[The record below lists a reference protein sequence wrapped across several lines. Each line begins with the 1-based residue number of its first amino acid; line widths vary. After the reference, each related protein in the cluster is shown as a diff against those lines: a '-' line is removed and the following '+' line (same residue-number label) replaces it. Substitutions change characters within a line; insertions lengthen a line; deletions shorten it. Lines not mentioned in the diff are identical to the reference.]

1 MEKTCSHQKTVFA
14 KRLFAALMV
23 AVLLCAAAV
32 PSFAAGGLELSTT
45 YPGISVSAGEE
56 LSFSLDLSNASSSGC
71 NVALSTV
78 SLPEG
83 WQGYFTG
90 NGGQISHVYAK
101 SGENTAVAN
110 FNVTVPSDAQQGTYE
125 ITLNAS
131 GGGMSSNLVL
141 ELVIDENST
150 VGASSLVTEYETQEG
165 SASTSFS
172 FNTTITNNT
181 PNEQSYSL
189 SAQAPSGWT
198 VSFNPSGESTQVAAI
213 DVPAY
218 GSQGLTVAVSPPQ
231 NVEAGEYEIP
241 ISAISSSETLSS
253 TLTVVITGTYD
264 ITLSTP
270 SGLLSF
276 DATSNKAT
284 DVTLTITNNGNV
296 DLQNLNLT
304 SSAPTDWTVT
314 FSESSIDVL
323 EAGSTKEV
331 TATVTPAKDSLSGDY
346 VMTITASGS
355 ETSSSAEFRVSV
367 KTETIWGIVGLL
379 AIAAAAAA
387 LSYVFRKYGRR

>member
-1 MEKTCSHQKTVFA
+1 M
-14 KRLFAALMV
+14 AAI
-23 AVLLCAAAV
+23 LLCTAAA

-56 LSFSLDLSNASSSGC
+56 LTFSLDLSNASASGC
-71 NVALSTV
+71 NVAPTAT

-141 ELVIDENST
+141 ELSIDENST

-165 SASTSFS
+165 TAATSFS

-189 SAQAPSGWT
+189 SAQAPSGWA

-218 GSQGLTVAVSPPQ
+218 GSQGLTVAVSPPE

-241 ISAISSSETLSS
+241 ISAISASETLSS

-304 SSAPTDWTVT
+304 SSTPTDWTVT
-314 FSESSIDVL
+314 FSESTIDVL

-355 ETSSSAEFRVSV
+355 ETSSTAEFHVSV
-367 KTETIWGIVGLL
+367 KTETIWGIVGIL